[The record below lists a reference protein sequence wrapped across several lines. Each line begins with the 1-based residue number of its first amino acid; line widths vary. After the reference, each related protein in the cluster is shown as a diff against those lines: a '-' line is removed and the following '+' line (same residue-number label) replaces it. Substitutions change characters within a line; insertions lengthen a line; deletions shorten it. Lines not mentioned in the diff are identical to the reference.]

1 MFEKDV
7 RKKWANGKGK
17 VAVIFAAM
25 GFCVCMMAACGDAI
39 QTEEELVIP
48 KEQTEPVEEGE
59 ETKQTNRTNQSENA
73 AAAGSVAEQVHAP
86 ERYQWET
93 TEDSVHV
100 TADAAIVVPDVE
112 GIRTKKVTGRAFTQE
127 DYDKISQVLLGG
139 SELWE
144 RSNGPTVSELE
155 TKFEALEEAKRNGA
169 KGDEP
174 YADKEETLDEQI
186 EMYREYA
193 RYAPTEPVIRKV
205 PSVVAYDAS
214 LPEGEGNWLS
224 GQATVDGRDC
234 LVNVDNSL
242 LTGDIRRA
250 VFSIIDSNNAGS
262 WNWLGEEITRMEDD
276 GEVNDGLS
284 TALKEMKLQP
294 EAAMEEAE
302 KVLKQAGLEEYAPC
316 GGEYCF
322 INSANEEGESSVK
335 QVGYSV
341 YCTRETEGV
350 PVTYS
355 HETGIAPEGA
365 LMWWPSEEIQF
376 VYNDEGLASFE
387 WVNPWKVE
395 ELSVDPVF
403 LMPFAEIR
411 DIFQEMIVKKSLDEF
426 YEEGDSVEIC
436 VDKVRLG
443 YMKVQEPG
451 EENMEG
457 TLIPVWDFFGSK
469 TWRNAAGEIK
479 YTFGIDYESL
489 LTVNAM
495 DGTLVER

>member
-1 MFEKDV
+1 MIKRDV
-7 RKKWANGKGK
+7 RRKRTKF
-17 VAVIFAAM
+17 VLSAVM
-25 GFCVCMMAACGDAI
+25 GFCVCMMTACGDSV
-39 QTEEELVIP
+39 QTEEELVVP
-48 KEQTEPVEEGE
+48 VEQTETVEDGE
-59 ETKQTNRTNQSENA
+59 VTNQVDQTGNA
-73 AAAGSVAEQVHAP
+73 AAAGSVAEQVQAP

-93 TEDSVHV
+93 TADSVRV
-100 TADAAIVVPDVE
+100 IADATIVVPDVE
-112 GIRTKKVTGRAFTQE
+112 GIRMKKVTGRAFTQE
-127 DYDKISQVLLGG
+127 DYDKISRVLLGG
-139 SELWE
+139 SGLWD

-155 TKFEALEEAKRNGA
+155 ATIESMEEAKRNGA

-193 RYAPTEPVIRKV
+193 KTAPTEPVIQEV
-205 PSVVAYDAS
+205 PAVVSYDAS

-224 GQATVDGRDC
+224 GQATVGDRDYW
-234 LVNVDNSL
+234 VNVDNSL
-242 LTGDIRRA
+242 LTGEIRRA
-250 VFSIIDSNNAGS
+250 VFSIIDSNNAGT
-262 WNWLGEEITRMEDD
+262 WNWLGEEVSQMEDGGGAD
-276 GEVNDGLS
+276 AGLS
-284 TALKEMKLQP
+284 RALKEMKLQP
-294 EAAMEEAE
+294 ETAREEAE
-302 KVLKQAGLEEYAPC
+302 KALKQAGLEEYVPC

-322 INSANEEGESSVK
+322 ITSTNEEGESSVK
-335 QVGYSV
+335 QTGYSV
-341 YCTRETEGV
+341 YCTREVEGV
-350 PVTYS
+350 SVTYN
-355 HETGIAPEGA
+355 HESGITPEGA
-365 LMWWPSEEIQF
+365 LMWWPSEAIQF

-387 WVNPWKVE
+387 WVNPWEIE

-426 YEEGDSVEIC
+426 YEEGDSMEIH
-436 VDKVRLG
+436 VDEVRLG

-469 TWRNAAGEIK
+469 IWRNAAGEIK

-495 DGTLVER
+495 DGTIVER